1 MADIYAFP
9 TGADARAEKAGTAT
23 LPSRPEGVPDQV
35 WAAVESVRSMRRIP
49 SVRYREI
56 PVPDGLADY
65 GIGVELRVPSS
76 GGDETCDGTCDAA
89 VGGVAGG
96 WIMLLYTDQSRE
108 YRPTRRS
115 PWRCAAFAALPLTD
129 REHDPLTPDT
139 YWEDMRSML
148 PANDHDQ
155 LCGVVTLSRHTVFG
169 DARPT
174 GRSGCEIRVSYTPS
188 TAKGIPFDA
197 GGNVAA
203 WARFLRSTVCP
214 DVCPDQERTVD

>member
-49 SVRYREI
+49 FVRYREI
-56 PVPDGLADY
+56 PVPHDLADY
-65 GIGVELRVPSS
+65 GIGVELRVAPPWA
-76 GGDETCDGTCDAA
+76 DETCDGTCGAA
-89 VGGVAGG
+89 AGGGAMG
-96 WIMLLYTDQSRE
+96 WIMLLYTGQGRE
-108 YRPTRRS
+108 DRTRRRRS
-115 PWRCAAFAALPLTD
+115 WRCVAFAALPLTD
-129 REHDPLTPDT
+129 RGHDPLTPDT

-148 PANDHDQ
+148 PANDPDQ
-155 LCGVVTLSRHTVFG
+155 LRGVVTLSRHTAFG

-188 TAKGIPFDA
+188 TAKGISFDA

-203 WARFLRSTVCP
+203 WARFLHST
-214 DVCPDQERTVD
+214 VCPDQERTVD